1 MKDYLVKALAY
12 DDQIRAFAITST
24 HLVETARQRHG
35 CWPTVSAALGR
46 TLSIAAMMGSQ
57 LKGEES
63 ITIRINGGGPA
74 GPMIVDADAS
84 GTVRG
89 YVANPEVQFQ
99 YNSGKLNVGMAV
111 GTDGFL
117 SVTKDLGL
125 KDYFTG
131 QVPLQTGEIGDDF
144 TYYFTVSEQVP
155 SAVGVGVLVEAD
167 NSVRAA
173 GGFIIQVMPGATDE
187 TLTKLEQALGNI
199 KPVSQLID
207 EGNSPEELLN
217 IIFGEENV
225 RVLERQ
231 PVAFE
236 CGCHK
241 EKFAT
246 GIASLG
252 NTEIQKMIDEDNGCE
267 AICHFCKEKYAF
279 TADELQSL
287 KVTQDGT
294 DL

>member
-1 MKDYLVKALAY
+1 MKDYLIKALAY

-24 HLVETARQRHG
+24 NLVEDARLRHG
-35 CWPTVSAALGR
+35 TWPTVSAALGR

-63 ITIRINGGGPA
+63 ITIRINGGGPV
-74 GPMIVDADAS
+74 GPIIVDADAS

-89 YVANPEVQFQ
+89 YVGNPEVQLQ

-111 GTDGFL
+111 GNNGIL
-117 SVTKDLGL
+117 AVTKDLGL
-125 KDYFTG
+125 KDYFSG

-173 GGFIIQVMPGATDE
+173 GGFIIQVMPGATEE
-187 TLTKLEQALGNI
+187 TLVKLENALATI

-207 EGNSPEELLN
+207 EGHTPESILN
-217 IIFGEENV
+217 VIFGEENV
-225 RVLERQ
+225 RVLAKQ
-231 PVAFE
+231 DVAFE
-236 CGCHK
+236 CTCHK
-241 EKFAT
+241 GKFAD
-246 GIASLG
+246 GIKTLG
-252 NTEIQKMIDEDNGCE
+252 NTEIQKMSDEDNGCE

-279 TADELQSL
+279 SADELQSL
-287 KVTQDGT
+287 KIVQDMT